1 MRWIFCVLIATS
13 FFVGSA
19 GSKTQAASVLT
30 YPPTPRGNVVDT
42 YYGVKV
48 ADPYRW
54 LESLTSPATKKWI
67 AEENAVTDEYL
78 AAIPTRSRM
87 VARAEQI
94 NRYDSVSVP
103 EHHGR
108 YWVRWVWKAGSSDDV
123 LYVSND
129 AKTRGS
135 VLLDPATVLRDKDE
149 SLGNWDRYVFSPDG
163 RYMAYSTIISGSDW
177 ETWHIRDVVRK
188 ADLPETLHDCAFAS
202 PAWTHD
208 SSSFYYVHYPQGSD
222 AVLADPKL
230 THARLY
236 LHRLGTAQ
244 AHDRVVFSV
253 DAHPDW
259 FIGAVATA
267 DGRYL
272 IIGTGLGETIRG
284 RLLAADLQH
293 KFALTTID
301 LASPKSSFVGSDGS
315 KLYFLT
321 TDGAPNGRIVVVDL
335 SKSARIST
343 LVPQQH
349 DSAQMTT
356 LLDNQG
362 EVDGFGRTTTL
373 IGKRFY
379 VAYLHDAHTVVRV
392 FTLDGR
398 PDGTVQ
404 LPGIGTAD
412 APRSGNRWDRYAYYS
427 YTSTADPG
435 GTYRYDTVTQ
445 TSTLFW
451 KPAIAA
457 DTSSIVTDLIFARSK
472 DGTRIPLFVTRRRGR
487 PLDGNAPTI
496 LWGYGGSDYDNT
508 PRFNP
513 TALQWVEMGGIYA
526 VAVVRGG
533 DEYGEAW
540 HEAAVGPTKQRS
552 FDDFIACAETLIDD
566 KYTSPRKLA
575 AYGASEG
582 GLMVGAVITQR
593 PDLFGAAIAESASFD
608 MVRGDRLP
616 GDGWIGAD
624 FGSADASEAQFRT
637 LYAYSPYHHV
647 RSGTRYP
654 ATLIIAGAQDDRVF
668 PAHSLKFAAALQ
680 YAQAADEPV
689 LLYVQAD
696 AGHYASAGPGAIF
709 AFLTKT
715 LNFTPR
721 IPSQ

>member
-1 MRWIFCVLIATS
+1 MRSIFWFLVATS
-13 FFVGSA
+13 FVVGSA
-19 GSKTQAASVLT
+19 GSRTQAAGILS

-48 ADPYRW
+48 PDPYRW
-54 LESLTSPATKKWI
+54 LESLNSPTTKRWI
-67 AEENAVTDEYL
+67 AEENAITNKYL
-78 AAIPTRSRM
+78 AAIPSRSQI
-87 VARAEQI
+87 VARAEHI
-94 NRYDSVSVP
+94 GRYDSISVP

-108 YWVRWVWKAGSSDDV
+108 YWVRWVWKAGFTDDV
-123 LYVSND
+123 LYVSTD

-135 VLLDPATVLRDKDE
+135 VLFDPASVLRDKNE
-149 SLGNWDRYVFSPDG
+149 SLGIWDRYIFSQNG
-163 RYMAYSTIISGSDW
+163 RYMAYSTITSGSDW
-177 ETWHIRDVVRK
+177 ETWHIRDVARK
-188 ADLPETLHDCAFAS
+188 TDLPDTLHNCAFAS

-208 SSSFYYVHYPQGSD
+208 SSSFYYVHYPPGSD
-222 AVLADPKL
+222 SVPAAPKYL
-230 THARLY
+230 HPRIY
-236 LHRLGTAQ
+236 LHRIGSSQ
-244 AHDRVVFSV
+244 SKDRVVFSV
-253 DAHPDW
+253 DDHPDW
-259 FIGAVATA
+259 FIGTVATD

-272 IIGTGLGETIRG
+272 IIGAGLGETIRG

-293 KFALTTID
+293 KFALAAID
-301 LASPKSSFVGSDGS
+301 LASPSSSFVGSDGS
-315 KLYFLT
+315 RLYFLT
-321 TDGAPNGRIVVVDL
+321 TDGAPNGRIVAVDL
-335 SKSARIST
+335 SKSAHIST

-362 EVDGFGRTTTL
+362 EVNGFGRTTTL
-373 IGKRFY
+373 LGQRFY
-379 VAYLHDAHTVVRV
+379 VSYLHDAHTVIRI
-392 FTLDGR
+392 FGLDGR
-398 PDGTVQ
+398 PEGSVH

-412 APRSGNRWDRYAYYS
+412 APRSVNRWDRYAYYS

-435 GTYRYDTVTQ
+435 RTYRYDTTTR

-457 DTSSIVTDLIFARSK
+457 DTTSIVTDLIFARSK
-472 DGTRIPLFVTRRRGR
+472 DGTRIPLFVTRWRGR
-487 PLDGNAPTI
+487 PLDGSAPTI

-513 TALQWVEMGGIYA
+513 SALQWVEMGGIYA

-533 DEYGEAW
+533 DEYGQSW
-540 HEAAVGPTKQRS
+540 HQAAVGPTKQRS
-552 FDDFIACAETLIDD
+552 FDDFIACAKELVVD

-593 PDLFGAAIAESASFD
+593 PDLFGAAIAESSSFD
-608 MVRGDRLP
+608 MIRGDRLP

-637 LYAYSPYHHV
+637 LYAYSPYHRV
-647 RSGTRYP
+647 RKGTRYP
-654 ATLIIAGAQDDRVF
+654 ATLIITGDQDQRVD

-680 YAQAADEPV
+680 YAQASDQPV
-689 LLYVQAD
+689 LLYVQAN

-709 AFLTKT
+709 SFLTKT

-721 IPSQ
+721 ISSR